1 VRFRQLY
8 IALRLADQA
17 RFMRQAGARH
27 HRLDHATRHYLPL
40 LFFASVACVGVHSA
54 LALLHGDLPTHA
66 AHVFLV
72 LAACIPVVATGLRTY
87 REAIQVSRNAA
98 RFSSKAS
105 ALEIL
110 RQEMAAAES
119 LPQALTVAWHTEQV
133 LEAEHREWL
142 RLMLDAE
149 WFA

>member
-1 VRFRQLY
+1 MVARQ
-8 IALRLADQA
+8 
-17 RFMRQAGARH
+17 
-27 HRLDHATRHYLPL
+27 P
-40 LFFASVACVGVHSA
+40 
-54 LALLHGDLPTHA
+54 
-66 AHVFLV
+66 
-72 LAACIPVVATGLRTY
+72 
-87 REAIQVSRNAA
+87 EIQSCQGC
-98 RFSSKAS
+98 